1 VWRYILCTLLL
12 IHAGLLVSFILAFNA
27 VAGAGPKLKAFL
39 ADVVGDADIAGG
51 SSESQFKGGAK
62 AE

>member
-1 VWRYILCTLLL
+1 LLPL
-12 IHAGLLVSFILAFNA
+12 AGLLVSFVLALNA
-27 VAGAGPKLKAFL
+27 VAGAGAKLKAFL
-39 ADVVGDADIAGG
+39 ADVVGDADIASG